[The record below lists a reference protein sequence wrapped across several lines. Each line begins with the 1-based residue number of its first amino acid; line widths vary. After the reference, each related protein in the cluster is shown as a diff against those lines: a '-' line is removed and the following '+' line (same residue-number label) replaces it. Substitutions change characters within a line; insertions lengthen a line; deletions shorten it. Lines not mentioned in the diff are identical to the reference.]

1 MLGDM
6 LQRIVDTSQQSAGSQ
21 SGYNDTRTQT
31 QTETRTGTHPQGGC
45 GSSSS
50 STVTES
56 ERRRDDDVM
65 APPPTT
71 NLPGTTTLHPFNRCR
86 CLFFTTTG
94 VSRYQKGKTSLD
106 LNGINWHQLDHMQT
120 ICTSLHTNT
129 LSLNC
134 YRPDALP
141 DLQRTVSEH

>member
-1 MLGDM
+1 M

-31 QTETRTGTHPQGGC
+31 QTETQGGC
-45 GSSSS
+45 GSSSSSS

-71 NLPGTTTLHPFNRCR
+71 NLPGTTTLHTFNH
-86 CLFFTTTG
+86 CLFSTTTG

>member
-1 MLGDM
+1 VLGDM

-31 QTETRTGTHPQGGC
+31 QTETRTGTHPQGG
-45 GSSSS
+45 SSSS

-56 ERRRDDDVM
+56 ERRRDDDIM

-86 CLFFTTTG
+86 CLFSTTTG

-106 LNGINWHQLDHMQT
+106 LNGINWHQLDQ
-120 ICTSLHTNT
+120 CTSLHTNT
-129 LSLNC
+129 LSGLMLFLTSNEQC
-134 YRPDALP
+134 QSTKGKNILP
-141 DLQRTVSEH
+141 GAY